1 MHELTTL
8 TDQESLRAAIEAEAA
23 LDYDIQI
30 GGKLPVKK
38 QIDPIKLK
46 AQLDRVRLYSLLFGE
61 LKRLLHEVDFGSG
74 VEAAYTEGRR
84 RIIERMQSLSSDQQT
99 RFDALLAD
107 AGTLPPP
114 QLQAQLRQQLYL
126 LLDASDW
133 QTITATALSAVESKL
148 LEQITAV

>member
-1 MHELTTL
+1 MHELTSL
-8 TDQESLRAAIEAEAA
+8 SDRASLRAAIEAEAA

-30 GGKLPVKK
+30 GGKLSVKK
-38 QIDPIKLK
+38 QIDPIQLK

-61 LKRLLHEVDFGSG
+61 LKRLLHEVDFGAG
-74 VEAAYTEGRR
+74 TEAAYSEGRR
-84 RIIERMQSLSSDQQT
+84 RIVERMQSLNPDQQV

-107 AGTLPPP
+107 VETLPPA
-114 QLQAQLRQQLYL
+114 QLQAQLRQQLYQ

-148 LEQITAV
+148 LKQIAPV

>member
-1 MHELTTL
+1 MHKPTM
-8 TDQESLRAAIEAEAA
+8 TDLDWLREAVQAEEE
-23 LDYDIQI
+23 YGGDIQI
-30 GGKLPVKK
+30 GGRPPVKQ
-38 QIDPIKLK
+38 QIDPIKLQQGRNLIK
-46 AQLDRVRLYSLLFGE
+46 LYSLLFGE
-61 LKRLLHEVDFGSG
+61 LKRLLDEVDFGSG
-74 VEAAYTEGRR
+74 TKAAWVRGRQL
-84 RIIERMQSLSSDQQT
+84 IFERLQSLRPEQQV

-126 LLDASDW
+126 LLDAADW

>member
-1 MHELTTL
+1 MHKPPM
-8 TDQESLRAAIEAEAA
+8 TDLDWLREAVRAEEE
-23 LDYDIQI
+23 YGGDIQI

-46 AQLDRVRLYSLLFGE
+46 AQRDRVRLYSLLFGE

-84 RIIERMQSLSSDQQT
+84 RILERMQSLGPEQQT
-99 RFDALLAD
+99 RFDTLLAD

-133 QTITATALSAVESKL
+133 QTIAATASAAVESKL

>member
-1 MHELTTL
+1 MHKPPM
-8 TDQESLRAAIEAEAA
+8 TDLDWLREAVRAEEE
-23 LDYDIQI
+23 YGGDIQI

-46 AQLDRVRLYSLLFGE
+46 AQRDRVRLYSLLFGE

-84 RIIERMQSLSSDQQT
+84 RILERMQTLRPDQQT
-99 RFDALLAD
+99 RFDTLLAD
-107 AGTLPPP
+107 AGTLPP

-133 QTITATALSAVESKL
+133 QTITATASSAVESKL

>member
-1 MHELTTL
+1 MMHKPPM
-8 TDQESLRAAIEAEAA
+8 TDLDWLREAVQAEEE
-23 LDYDIQI
+23 YGGDIQI

-46 AQLDRVRLYSLLFGE
+46 AQRDRVRLYSLLFGE

-84 RIIERMQSLSSDQQT
+84 RILERMQSLNVEQQT

-107 AGTLPPP
+107 ADTLPPP

-126 LLDASDW
+126 LLDAADW
-133 QTITATALSAVESKL
+133 QTITATALAAVESKL